1 MIDAYKKFWKQL
13 SDFRGV
19 ASRKDFWYV
28 VIMHKLVFF
37 VLFIPVSIFRPG
49 SIIFILW
56 FFALVLFSL
65 VILFG
70 YVSLLVRRLRDAG
83 FHWAFMFI
91 GFIPYIGSLVILVLV
106 CMPTKQQPTVVDEL
120 DF

>member
-1 MIDAYKKFWKQL
+1 MFT
-13 SDFRGV
+13 
-19 ASRKDFWYV
+19 
-28 VIMHKLVFF
+28 
-37 VLFIPVSIFRPG
+37 
-49 SIIFILW
+49 LW
-56 FFALVLFSL
+56 GLAVGLLVLVGWFGSL
-65 VILFG
+65 
-70 YVSLLVRRLRDAG
+70 SLQVRRLRDAG